1 MVNMDTLKY
10 RKFYLCHNWGRNR
23 FIMKIKDVG
32 DEYMREYPHHFT
44 IECQKN
50 HPLVLSGNA
59 FWITHNQLCT
69 GYVLDEKPEVF
80 RPIFSHKRQRMLE
93 EVHYGEE
100 DDDGNKVQNITN
112 PYIFWNKIKTRYFL
126 TIAEIKK
133 LPVVCIDD
141 IIMYLY

>member
-1 MVNMDTLKY
+1 MDVLKY
-10 RKFYLCHNWGRNR
+10 RKFYLEENWGSNR

-32 DEYMREYPHHFT
+32 DEYTMEYPDHFT

-59 FWITHNQLCT
+59 FWITHNQICT

-93 EVHYGEE
+93 KVHYEE
-100 DDDGNKVQNITN
+100 KDDNGNKVQNITN

-126 TIAEIKK
+126 SIAKKKK
-133 LPVVCIDD
+133 LPIVCIDY
-141 IIMYLY
+141 IIMYLC